1 MSSFPVLAVLAANM
15 AVLMAMPRASL
26 GDGMGVLFPDEV
38 GFKATLCDAAAPLE
52 AGCDVYLG
60 AVLVNN
66 ATLTWVVSE
75 AVPNTTIS
83 IVDARAGKESVL
95 ATLDLANGRSGTLT
109 TTDGI
114 SYYSNATMGVQ
125 ELASHMCMGHI
136 FADYENELYRFDS
149 DTDPMGCK
157 ALMGGADHSS
167 DDGDSHDMPMGD
179 MPMDGM
185 PMDGMPMDGMPMDG
199 MPMDGMAMGDGV
211 AERSGVQST
220 VGAAIVFL
228 FGLALNM

>member
-1 MSSFPVLAVLAANM
+1 MSSLPVLAVLAANM

-83 IVDARAGKESVL
+83 IVDAKAGKESVL

-157 ALMGGADHSS
+157 ALMGGADHHSS
-167 DDGDSHDMPMGD
+167 DDGDSDDMPMGD
-179 MPMDGM
+179 
-185 PMDGMPMDGMPMDG
+185 MPMDG

-228 FGLALNM
+228 FGLALNV

>member
-1 MSSFPVLAVLAANM
+1 MSSFPVLAVLVANM

-26 GDGMGVLFPDEV
+26 GDGMGVLFPDDV

-83 IVDARAGKESVL
+83 IVDAKAGKESVL

-149 DTDPMGCK
+149 DTDPMGCM
-157 ALMGGADHSS
+157 ALMGDGHHSS
-167 DDGDSHDMPMGD
+167 DDGHSDDMHMGDMHMGD
-179 MPMDGM
+179 MPTGD
-185 PMDGMPMDGMPMDG
+185 

-220 VGAAIVFL
+220 VGAATVFL